1 MSGSLKD
8 IPWIQLALILVVGAV
23 VVRLAPQLLKIAL
36 RTALVLAVVVVALL
50 WFVVG
55 YFLG

>member
-1 MSGSLKD
+1 MND

-36 RTALVLAVVVVALL
+36 RTALVLAVVAAGLV
-50 WFVVG
+50 WFLFS